1 MNLREAPVLLI
12 FGYPLKFDHFGGLV
26 WIKRVTD
33 YIEKNDLLSVRK
45 VSSYF
50 DPRKHSFQHIVH
62 LRAVLKGCFT
72 NPNIAILDT
81 YGEASLLM
89 WILLRI
95 FKPSTKIVTVF
106 HHYEPQSVRHKKARL
121 PTKIYSN
128 LVDYFTRMMLNNS
141 DNILT
146 VSVTSSRQLDQLL
159 TASNRNKT
167 AIVGCSSS
175 NELSCLRTNRQR
187 DLDFLCVGRIEKF
200 DGLENIWNIIRKENP
215 KSKFVMVGHVTPK
228 VRVQLRNI
236 GIDHKGIVS
245 EEEKLQLYSRAKV
258 FIFPS
263 IFEGFGIALTEAHA
277 AGLSVVAWK
286 LPVFEERFGKES
298 VNTVKLVE
306 MGNTLQ
312 FAREAVAS
320 VRDWGI
326 IDQSQNRYYED
337 LKIGKTWEQVGSD
350 VTRILNKLI

>member
-1 MNLREAPVLLI
+1 MNLQRNPVLLI
-12 FGYPLKFDHFGGLV
+12 FGYPLNFDHFGGLV

-33 YIEKNDLLSVRK
+33 YIEKNSLLSVKK

-50 DPRKHSFQHIVH
+50 DPKKHTLQHIIH
-62 LRAVLKGCFT
+62 LRAVLEGCLT
-72 NPNIAILDT
+72 SPNIAILDT
-81 YGEASLLM
+81 YGEATLLM
-89 WILLRI
+89 WILLRL

-106 HHYEPQSVRHKKARL
+106 HHYEPQSVRNKKARL
-121 PTKIYSN
+121 PTKIYSK
-128 LVDYFTRMMLNNS
+128 LVDYFTKIMLNNS

-146 VSVTSSRQLDQLL
+146 VSVASSRQLDQLL
-159 TASNRNKT
+159 TTHNRKKT

-175 NELSCLRTNRQR
+175 NELSRLRMNRQR

-200 DGLENIWNIIRKENP
+200 DGLENIWHIIKKENP
-215 KSKFVMVGHVTPK
+215 KSEFVMVGRASPR
-228 VRVQLRNI
+228 VRFRLHSI

-277 AGLSVVAWK
+277 AGLSVVAWR

-298 VNTVKLVE
+298 VSTVKLVE
-306 MGNTLQ
+306 MGNTPQ
-312 FAREAVAS
+312 FAHEAATAAREWSIVH
-320 VRDWGI
+320 
-326 IDQSQNRYYED
+326 QSQKRDSAD
-337 LKIGKTWEQVGSD
+337 LEIGKTWEQVGLD
-350 VTRILNKLI
+350 VACILNKLI

>member
-1 MNLREAPVLLI
+1 MNLRKAPVLLI

-33 YIEKNDLLSVRK
+33 YIEKSDLLSVRK

-50 DPRKHSFQHIVH
+50 DPKKHAFQHIVH
-62 LRAVLKGCFT
+62 LRAVLKGYFT

-95 FKPSTKIVTVF
+95 FKPSAKIVTVF
-106 HHYEPQSVRHKKARL
+106 HHYEPKSVKHKKALL
-121 PTKIYSN
+121 PTKIYSR
-128 LVDYFTRMMLNNS
+128 LVDYFTKQMLNNS
-141 DNILT
+141 DKILT
-146 VSVTSSRQLDQLL
+146 VSISSSRQLDQLL
-159 TASNRNKT
+159 KTSNRKKT

-175 NELSCLRTNRQR
+175 NELSRLRTNRQR
-187 DLDFLCVGRIEKF
+187 DLDYLCVGRIEKF
-200 DGLENIWNIIRKENP
+200 DGLENIWRIIKKENT
-215 KSKFVMVGHVTPK
+215 KSKFVMVGRASPN
-228 VRVQLRNI
+228 VRYRLRSI

-263 IFEGFGIALTEAHA
+263 IFEGFGIALTEAAA

-298 VNTVKLVE
+298 VSTVKLVD

-320 VRDWGI
+320 VRDWGKI
-326 IDQSQNRYYED
+326 SLKNQVCAD

-350 VTRILNKLI
+350 VTCVLNKLI

>member
-1 MNLREAPVLLI
+1 MNVRKNPVVLI
-12 FGYPLKFDHFGGLV
+12 FGYPLNFDHFGGLV

-33 YIEKNDLLSVRK
+33 YIEKRDMLSVKK
-45 VSSYF
+45 VNSYF
-50 DPRKHSFQHIVH
+50 DPKKHAFQHIVH
-62 LRAVLKGCFT
+62 LRAVLKGCST
-72 NPNIAILDT
+72 NPDIAILDT

-95 FKPSTKIVTVF
+95 FKPSAKIVTVF
-106 HHYEPQSVRHKKARL
+106 HHYEPQSVKNKKAGL
-121 PTKIYSN
+121 PAKIYSK

-146 VSVTSSRQLDQLL
+146 VSVTSSHQLDRLL
-159 TASNRNKT
+159 TTSNRNKIT
-167 AIVGCSSS
+167 IVGCSSS
-175 NELSCLRTNRQR
+175 NELSRLRTNRQR
-187 DLDFLCVGRIEKF
+187 DLDFLFVGRIEKF
-200 DGLENIWNIIRKENP
+200 DGLEDIWNIIKKENP
-215 KSKFVMVGHVTPK
+215 QSKFVMVGHVTPK
-228 VRVQLRNI
+228 VRVQLHNM

-298 VNTVKLVE
+298 INTVKLVE

-320 VRDWGI
+320 VRDWRKISIPNQAYG
-326 IDQSQNRYYED
+326 E
-337 LKIGKTWEQVGSD
+337 LKIGRTWEQVGID
-350 VTRILNKLI
+350 VTCVLNKLV